1 MRNLDSAGG
10 CVEESELVIREVAK
24 LHAAWWGD
32 GRLDQ
37 IPWLAMKGMMT
48 PDQAPLVFT
57 QS

>member
-1 MRNLDSAGG
+1 MD
-10 CVEESELVIREVAK
+10 ESELVIRELAK